1 MTAETPSPTVTSTE
15 PATIVFTSG
24 TTGAPKAVQ
33 LSHANLLANVLAL
46 AAIRVV
52 GPGDRALLPLP
63 LYHIY
68 PLTIGMIT
76 PLVMGCGIV
85 LPAGISGPEIVAAM
99 LRGRD
104 VVHGL
109 VERFPGL
116 GEQLL
121 AADGSLNRFVNVY
134 LNDQDIRYLQE
145 LSTPASATDTVVIL
159 PAMAG
164 GA

>member
-1 MTAETPSPTVTSTE
+1 MSKVRIPPVLRAQAEGNKQVEVDGSTV
-15 PATIVFTSG
+15 
-24 TTGAPKAVQ
+24 
-33 LSHANLLANVLAL
+33 
-46 AAIRVV
+46 
-52 GPGDRALLPLP
+52 GD
-63 LYHIY
+63 
-68 PLTIGMIT
+68 
-76 PLVMGCGIV
+76 VM
-85 LPAGISGPEIVAAM
+85 
-99 LRGRD
+99 
-104 VVHGL
+104 HGL

-145 LSTPASATDTVVIL
+145 LSTPVSATDTVVIL